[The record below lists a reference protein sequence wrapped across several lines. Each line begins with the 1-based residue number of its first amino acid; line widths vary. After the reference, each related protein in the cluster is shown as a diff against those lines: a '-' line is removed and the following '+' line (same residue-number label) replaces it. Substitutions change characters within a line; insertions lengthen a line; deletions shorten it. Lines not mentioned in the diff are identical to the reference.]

1 MRAVLVCF
9 VEKIKRYDGVSTDAG
24 QGRKGCFSLF
34 VKFVLIAKPG
44 SGRRV
49 PWKEGMFHFTAR
61 R

>member
-9 VEKIKRYDGVSTDAG
+9 VEKIKRYDGISSDAR

-34 VKFVLIAKPG
+34 VKFVLTAKPG
-44 SGRRV
+44 GGGGV
-49 PWKEGMFHFTAR
+49 PWKEGMFHLTAR